1 LEDSRVAASGRFGAQ
16 KGNILTRA
24 FLKRMTRDAQIERA
38 ASLALLSAQ
47 REHLGIF
54 WSESRAALNLAHVW
68 FGAGKQA

>member
-54 WSESRAALNLAHVW
+54 
-68 FGAGKQA
+68 